1 MAGRN
6 TYISQGVASEQNLI
20 ESLIIESLKIY
31 GQNVFY
37 IPRTQVAKDEI
48 LGEDPLSKFEQ
59 AFPIEMYFENVDNL
73 GGQGPFIQKFGLFN
87 EMSATLVVA
96 RSRWQELVGQHG
108 NTFVPARP
116 NEGDLIYFPLTKGLF
131 EIKFVQHQ
139 DPFYQLG
146 KLYTFKME
154 VELFQYASEKI
165 DTGVAEIDKF
175 EELKT
180 FSQDPTRTENMFVD
194 SITITNV
201 GKGYATAP
209 LMTFSGGT
217 PSTPATATC
226 TIDSEGRINAVNI
239 TNVGN
244 GYNAVPTIVIDA
256 PPAGA
261 GNVQATATATIKLN
275 VDKQGGFADNLEIAT
290 ERQPTTN
297 EKVAWSEDNPFG
309 EF

>member
-108 NTFVPARP
+108 NTFVPNRP

-165 DTGVAEIDKF
+165 DTGIADIDKF

-180 FSQDPTRTENMFVD
+180 FSQDPTRSENMFVD
-194 SITITNV
+194 TITFTNV
-201 GKGYATAP
+201 GAGYTTP
-209 LMTFSGGT
+209 PTLTFSGGT
-217 PSTPATATC
+217 PSVTA
-226 TIDSEGRINAVNI
+226 
-239 TNVGN
+239 TNVGD
-244 GYNAVPTIVIDA
+244 GYNAVPTIDVSA
-256 PPAGA
+256 PPAG
-261 GNVQATATATIKLN
+261 GTQAVAVATIKLN
-275 VDKQGGFADNLEIAT
+275 VDKQGGFADNLELET
-290 ERQPTTN
+290 ERQPDTN
-297 EKVAWSEDNPFG
+297 EKVAWSENNPFG

>member
-244 GYNAVPTIVIDA
+244 GYNAIPTIVIDA

-261 GNVQATATATIKLN
+261 GNVQAAATATIKLN
-275 VDKQGGFADNLEIAT
+275 VDTVSYTHLT
-290 ERQPTTN
+290 LPT
-297 EKVAWSEDNPFG
+297 KRIV
-309 EF
+309 

>member
-87 EMSATLVVA
+87 ELTATLVVA

-108 NTFVPARP
+108 NTFVPNRP

-194 SITITNV
+194 SITVTNV
-201 GKGYATAP
+201 GAGYTSAP
-209 LMTFSGGT
+209 GIAFTGGT
-217 PSTPATATC
+217 PSTNATATC
-226 TIDSEGRINAVNI
+226 TIDSEGRINSVTI

-244 GYNAVPTIVIDA
+244 GYNAIPTVTIDA
-256 PPAGA
+256 PPSG
-261 GNVQATATATIKLN
+261 GTQATATCTIKLN
-275 VDKQGGFADNLEIAT
+275 VDKQGGYADNLDIAT

-297 EKVAWSEDNPFG
+297 EKVAWSENNPFG

>member
-261 GNVQATATATIKLN
+261 GNVQAAATATIKLN

>member
-20 ESLIIESLKIY
+20 ESLIIESLAIY

-48 LGEDPLSKFEQ
+48 LGEDPLSKFEH

-87 EMSATLVVA
+87 ELSATLVVA
-96 RSRWQELVGQHG
+96 RSRWTELVGQHG
-108 NTFVPARP
+108 NTFVPNRP

-146 KLYTFKME
+146 KLYTYKME
-154 VELFQYASEKI
+154 VELFQYASERI
-165 DTGVAEIDKF
+165 DTGVADIDVF
-175 EELKT
+175 EDLKT
-180 FSQDPTRTENMFVD
+180 FSEDPTRTEGMFVD
-194 SITITNV
+194 SITFSNV
-201 GKGYATAP
+201 GAGYTSAP
-209 LMTFSGGT
+209 TLTFSGGT
-217 PSTPATATC
+217 PSTTATATC
-226 TIDSEGRINAVNI
+226 TVDASTGKINGVTI

-244 GYNAVPTIVIDA
+244 GYNAVPTIAVSA
-256 PPAGA
+256 PPAG
-261 GNVQATATATIKLN
+261 GTQAVAVATIKLN
-275 VDKQGGFADNLEIAT
+275 VDRQGGYADNLELET
-290 ERQPTTN
+290 ERQPSTN
-297 EKVAWSEDNPFG
+297 EKVAWSENNPFG

>member
-1 MAGRN
+1 
-6 TYISQGVASEQNLI
+6 
-20 ESLIIESLKIY
+20 
-31 GQNVFY
+31 
-37 IPRTQVAKDEI
+37 
-48 LGEDPLSKFEQ
+48 
-59 AFPIEMYFENVDNL
+59 
-73 GGQGPFIQKFGLFN
+73 
-87 EMSATLVVA
+87 MSATLVVA
-96 RSRWQELVGQHG
+96 RSRWQELVWQHG

-165 DTGVAEIDKF
+165 DTGVADIDKF

-201 GKGYATAP
+201 GKGYTTAP

-226 TIDSEGRINAVNI
+226 TIDGEGRINAVTI
-239 TNVGN
+239 TNVGD
-244 GYNAVPTIVIDA
+244 GYNAIPTIAIDA
-256 PPAGA
+256 PPSGA

-275 VDKQGGFADNLEIAT
+275 VDKQGGYADNLDLET

>member
-1 MAGRN
+1 
-6 TYISQGVASEQNLI
+6 
-20 ESLIIESLKIY
+20 
-31 GQNVFY
+31 
-37 IPRTQVAKDEI
+37 
-48 LGEDPLSKFEQ
+48 
-59 AFPIEMYFENVDNL
+59 MYFENVDNL

-87 EMSATLVVA
+87 ELSATLVVA
-96 RSRWQELVGQHG
+96 RSRWTELVGQHG
-108 NTFVPARP
+108 NTFVPNRP

-165 DTGVAEIDKF
+165 DTGVADIDKF

-180 FSQDPTRTENMFVD
+180 FSADPTRTENMFVD
-194 SITITNV
+194 TITVTNV
-201 GKGYATAP
+201 GKGYTTAP
-209 LMTFSGGT
+209 GITFTGGT
-217 PSTPATATC
+217 PSTTATATC
-226 TIDSEGRINAVNI
+226 TIDAEGRINTVTI

-244 GYNAVPTIVIDA
+244 GYNAVPTITIDA
-256 PPAGA
+256 PPSG
-261 GNVQATATATIKLN
+261 GTQATATATIKLN
-275 VDKQGGFADNLEIAT
+275 VDRQGGYADNLELET

-297 EKVAWSEDNPFG
+297 EKVAWSENNPFG

>member
-131 EIKFVQHQ
+131 EIKFIGLK
-139 DPFYQLG
+139 FN
-146 KLYTFKME
+146 F
-154 VELFQYASEKI
+154 FNI
-165 DTGVAEIDKF
+165 DTATSYDLSSS
-175 EELKT
+175 LK
-180 FSQDPTRTENMFVD
+180 P
-194 SITITNV
+194 NV
-201 GKGYATAP
+201 KLASTV
-209 LMTFSGGT
+209 SK
-217 PSTPATATC
+217 PS
-226 TIDSEGRINAVNI
+226 S
-239 TNVGN
+239 
-244 GYNAVPTIVIDA
+244 
-256 PPAGA
+256 
-261 GNVQATATATIKLN
+261 
-275 VDKQGGFADNLEIAT
+275 
-290 ERQPTTN
+290 
-297 EKVAWSEDNPFG
+297 
-309 EF
+309 

>member
-87 EMSATLVVA
+87 ELTATLVVA

-108 NTFVPARP
+108 NTFVPNRP

-165 DTGVAEIDKF
+165 DTGVPEIDKF

-194 SITITNV
+194 SITVTNV
-201 GKGYATAP
+201 GAGYTSAP
-209 LMTFSGGT
+209 GIAFTGGT
-217 PSTPATATC
+217 PSTNATATC
-226 TIDSEGRINAVNI
+226 TIDSEGRINSVTI

-244 GYNAVPTIVIDA
+244 GYNAIPTITIDA
-256 PPAGA
+256 PPSG
-261 GNVQATATATIKLN
+261 GTQATATCTIKLN
-275 VDKQGGFADNLEIAT
+275 VDKQGGYADNLDIAT

-297 EKVAWSEDNPFG
+297 EKVAWSENNPFG

>member
-87 EMSATLVVA
+87 ELSATLVVA

-108 NTFVPARP
+108 NTFVPDRP

-194 SITITNV
+194 SITVTNV
-201 GKGYATAP
+201 GAGYASAP
-209 LMTFSGGT
+209 GIAFTGGT
-217 PSTPATATC
+217 PSTTATATC

-244 GYNAVPTIVIDA
+244 GYNVIPTITIDA
-256 PPAGA
+256 QPSG
-261 GNVQATATATIKLN
+261 GIQATATCTIKLN
-275 VDKQGGFADNLEIAT
+275 VDKQGGYADNLDIAT

-297 EKVAWSEDNPFG
+297 EKVAWSENNPFG

>member
-87 EMSATLVVA
+87 ELSATLVVA

-108 NTFVPARP
+108 NTFVPDRP

-194 SITITNV
+194 SITVTNV
-201 GKGYATAP
+201 GAGYTSAP
-209 LMTFSGGT
+209 GIAFTGGT
-217 PSTPATATC
+217 PSTNATATC
-226 TIDSEGRINAVNI
+226 TIDSEGRINSVTI

-244 GYNAVPTIVIDA
+244 GYNAIPTITIDA
-256 PPAGA
+256 PPSG
-261 GNVQATATATIKLN
+261 GTQATATCTIKLN
-275 VDKQGGFADNLEIAT
+275 VDKQGGYADNLDIAT

-297 EKVAWSEDNPFG
+297 EKVAWSENNPFG

>member
-87 EMSATLVVA
+87 ELTATLVVA

-108 NTFVPARP
+108 NTFVPDRP

-244 GYNAVPTIVIDA
+244 GYNAIPTIVIDA

-261 GNVQATATATIKLN
+261 GNVQAAATATIKLN

>member
-87 EMSATLVVA
+87 ELTATLVVA

-108 NTFVPARP
+108 NTFVPNRP

-194 SITITNV
+194 SITVTNV
-201 GKGYATAP
+201 GAGYATAP
-209 LMTFSGGT
+209 GITFTGGT
-217 PSTPATATC
+217 PSTTAAANC
-226 TIDSEGRINAVNI
+226 TIDSEGRINSVTI

-244 GYNAVPTIVIDA
+244 GYNAIPTVTIDA
-256 PPAGA
+256 PPSG
-261 GNVQATATATIKLN
+261 GTQATATATIKLN
-275 VDKQGGFADNLEIAT
+275 VDKQGGYADNLDIAT

-297 EKVAWSEDNPFG
+297 EKVAWSENNPFG

>member
-87 EMSATLVVA
+87 ELTATLVVA

-108 NTFVPARP
+108 NTFVPNGP
-116 NEGDLIYFPLTKGLF
+116 KEGDLIYFPLTKGLF

-165 DTGVAEIDKF
+165 DTGVPEIDKF

-194 SITITNV
+194 SITITNI
-201 GKGYATAP
+201 GKGYTTAP
-209 LMTFSGGT
+209 GITFTGGT
-217 PSTPATATC
+217 PSTTATATC

-244 GYNAVPTIVIDA
+244 GYNAIPTITIDA
-256 PPAGA
+256 PPSG
-261 GNVQATATATIKLN
+261 GIQATATCTIKLN
-275 VDKQGGFADNLEIAT
+275 VDKQGGYADNLDIAT

-297 EKVAWSEDNPFG
+297 EKVAWSENNPFG